1 MKPWAELTAGARG
14 ARVGGV
20 VAVVVAILWGVSSL
34 RGGPHRGPDGGPDGD
49 GKPAM
54 VEAEDKTEAKPAEK
68 PEDKT
73 EAKAG
78 TADSATDAPAEAAPV
93 AEAPAAEPA
102 AEPAQTADTAEAG
115 AEPAADPAPA
125 AAEPA
130 SPALPAAPTLDVV
143 RIEQDGSAV
152 IAGKGAPGSTLSLR
166 VDGAE
171 VIAIPADASGNFVG
185 MFSLPPSDAARA
197 LSVVMVLADGTEI
210 PAGATVAIAPTVAP
224 VIAQAETAEPTDTAA
239 AETAAPETA
248 TTEAQAAEPPAALMV
263 TDAGA
268 KVLQGI
274 GDGTVAAAN
283 VTVDAI
289 SYTPEGAVVL
299 AGRGTAGAGVRLY
312 LDNAATAEAT
322 VAPAGDWS
330 VTLADVKP
338 GIYTLRVDQVD
349 AGGKVTSRF
358 ETPFKRE
365 SLEALAAA
373 TAPASEPA
381 AAPAAEPAATDPA
394 PTEAV
399 ATETAAADTAAPEP
413 AATATEAAPA
423 PAPDLATSAAE
434 PTAAEPTATTEGAVA
449 EPAETD
455 STEPAAAPATDVVAE
470 APAAEPAP
478 ATAAPAP
485 IQITVQPGY
494 TLWRIARENLGDG
507 IMYVQVFEAN
517 KDQIRDPDLIYPGQI
532 FTIAPKP

>member
-1 MKPWAELTAGARG
+1 MKPWAELTTGARG
-14 ARVGGV
+14 ARIGGV
-20 VAVVVAILWGVSSL
+20 VAVVAAILWGMSSL
-34 RGGPHRGPDGGPDGD
+34 RGGPHRGGPDGD
-49 GKPAM
+49 NAPAM
-54 VEAEDKTEAKPAEK
+54 TKADDAAAAAA
-68 PEDKT
+68 PEP
-73 EAKAG
+73 EP
-78 TADSATDAPAEAAPV
+78 APAADATAAP
-93 AEAPAAEPA
+93 AADATAAAPAEPA
-102 AEPAQTADTAEAG
+102 AEPAPAEETAA
-115 AEPAADPAPA
+115 APA
-125 AAEPA
+125 VA
-130 SPALPAAPTLDVV
+130 PALPAAPTLDVV

-152 IAGKGAPGSTLSLR
+152 IAGKGAPGSSLSLR

-210 PAGATVAIAPTVAP
+210 PAGSTVAIAPTVAP
-224 VIAQAETAEPTDTAA
+224 VIAQTEPAEPAETAAADTAA
-239 AETAAPETA
+239 AEPAAAP
-248 TTEAQAAEPPAALMV
+248 AAAPAALMV

-299 AGRGTAGAGVRLY
+299 AGRGTAGALVRLY

-322 VAPAGDWS
+322 VAQAGDWS
-330 VTLADVKP
+330 VTLADIKP

-349 AGGKVTSRF
+349 AGGNVTSRF

-373 TAPASEPA
+373 AAPAEPVAAPAATEPA
-381 AAPAAEPAATDPA
+381 AATTTAAETV
-394 PTEAV
+394 T
-399 ATETAAADTAAPEP
+399 PEP
-413 AATATEAAPA
+413 AAPTATEAAATEAA
-423 PAPDLATSAAE
+423 PEVAE
-434 PTAAEPTATTEGAVA
+434 TAAEPTATTEVAGA
-449 EPAETD
+449 EPAVPAETA
-455 STEPAAAPATDVVAE
+455 STDPAEAPVTEVVAE

-478 ATAAPAP
+478 TAQAPAP

-507 IMYVQVFEAN
+507 VMYVQVFEAN

>member
-1 MKPWAELTAGARG
+1 
-14 ARVGGV
+14 V
-20 VAVVVAILWGVSSL
+20 VAVVAAILWGAFSL
-34 RGGPHRGPDGGPDGD
+34 RGGPHGGPGGGPDHD
-49 GKPAM
+49 GKLA
-54 VEAEDKTEAKPAEK
+54 VAEIEAGKDDRAAE
-68 PEDKT
+68 
-73 EAKAG
+73 
-78 TADSATDAPAEAAPV
+78 APAEPA
-93 AEAPAAEPA
+93 AEAATATEAPAAAETAAAEPAPEPAAEPA
-102 AEPAQTADTAEAG
+102 AEPVADPAAETAAAPAEEAV
-115 AEPAADPAPA
+115 EPAA
-125 AAEPA
+125 
-130 SPALPAAPTLDVV
+130 PALPAAPTLDVV

-171 VIAIPADASGNFVG
+171 VIALPADAAGNFVG

-197 LSVVMVLADGTEI
+197 LSLVMVLADGTEI

-224 VIAQAETAEPTDTAA
+224 VIAQAEVAEPARPVETAA
-239 AETAAPETA
+239 AETATTEPAAAETA
-248 TTEAQAAEPPAALMV
+248 STEPPAAEAPAALMV
-263 TDAGA
+263 TEAGA

-299 AGRGTAGAGVRLY
+299 AGRGTAGALVRLY

-330 VTLADVKP
+330 VTLADTKP

-349 AGGKVTSRF
+349 ATGNVTSRF

-373 TAPASEPA
+373 
-381 AAPAAEPAATDPA
+381 AAPAAEPATEVAVTEPA
-394 PTEAV
+394 ASEPA
-399 ATETAAADTAAPEP
+399 ATETVAPETATAETAAPEP
-413 AATATEAAPA
+413 AAATATEAEPA
-423 PAPDLATSAAE
+423 PAPEAAT
-434 PTAAEPTATTEGAVA
+434 TAAEPTATTEVATA
-449 EPAETD
+449 EPAVPAETA
-455 STEPAAAPATDVVAE
+455 STDTAAAPATAVVAE

-478 ATAAPAP
+478 AAAAPAP

-507 IMYVQVFEAN
+507 VMYVQVFEAN

-532 FTIAPKP
+532 FTLAPKE